1 MTGQIF
7 FLLTSQFAIV
17 VIGHSIDNS
26 NIFFGSHAG
35 LLRCFFCFLVL
46 VCLCGRVFGSRNW
59 SYILCLFWLC
69 LEMVMGGCG
78 LDVLFWA
85 VLIVGVVMNKFLIVW
100 CVCSCCGEVSW
111 DTIMRPC

>member
-1 MTGQIF
+1 MADVSIGNSIF
-7 FLLTSQFAIV
+7 LAKSSRAFAVFLL
-17 VIGHSIDNS
+17 
-26 NIFFGSHAG
+26 
-35 LLRCFFCFLVL
+35 FLVL

-69 LEMVMGGCG
+69 LEMVVGGCG
-78 LDVLFWA
+78 LDVLFLA